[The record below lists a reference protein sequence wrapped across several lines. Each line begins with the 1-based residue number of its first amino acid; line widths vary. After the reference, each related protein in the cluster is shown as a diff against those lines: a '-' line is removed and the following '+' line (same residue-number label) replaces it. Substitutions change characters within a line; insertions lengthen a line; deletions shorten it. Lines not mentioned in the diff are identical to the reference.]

1 MLFPGHK
8 QGERRLQ
15 DELCDYGIL
24 SNTSSHKVIWCST
37 WNVLQSPVWANALHT
52 AKFPVFLN
60 YRTPF
65 SGRPSQ
71 RFQSS
76 EHAIETL
83 LCVEKGDNC
92 WRGWL
97 QKCIVEPMVTLPGW
111 QVFFLAWLHTHFEGQ
126 GAQRLEN
133 WFWWSI
139 EIFFLPID
147 GCTETVVCCN
157 DHSFIWPSLFV
168 KNTRNL
174 WDGKKHRHIN
184 LDICIHI
191 KTWIIVIKYTKMY
204 KQSPYVLDMKYLF
217 NKVHLL

>member
-1 MLFPGHK
+1 M
-8 QGERRLQ
+8 
-15 DELCDYGIL
+15 C
-24 SNTSSHKVIWCST
+24 
-37 WNVLQSPVWANALHT
+37 ANALHT

-71 RFQSS
+71 RFHSS

-111 QVFFLAWLHTHFEGQ
+111 QFFFPCMVTHT
-126 GAQRLEN
+126 
-133 WFWWSI
+133 FWRAGSPKPGKLI
-139 EIFFLPID
+139 LVEHRHFFLPIG
-147 GCTETVVCCN
+147 GCTGTLGCCN
-157 DHSFIWPSLFV
+157 DHSFIWSPLFA

-174 WDGKKHRHIN
+174 WDEKNRRHSN
-184 LDICIHI
+184 SDICIHI
-191 KTWIIVIKYTKMY
+191 KTWIIVIKYTKCMN
-204 KQSPYVLDMKYLF
+204 SHSYVLDMKYLF